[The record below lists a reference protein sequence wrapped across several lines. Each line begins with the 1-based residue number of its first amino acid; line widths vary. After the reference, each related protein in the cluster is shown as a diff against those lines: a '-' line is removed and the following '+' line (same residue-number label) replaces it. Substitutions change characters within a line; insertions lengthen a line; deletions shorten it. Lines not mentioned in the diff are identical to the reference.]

1 MRTIPLLA
9 LPLLVSTAAADP
21 AEAPASTGDPG
32 YAMGVRVGGY
42 GFRREGAMNQ
52 AGGWNE
58 CRMNGVGVFADRTLT
73 GPLFVEAG
81 LDTYFTV
88 SQPAGDLPIDRASA
102 LLSVA
107 GGARTQ
113 LTSWLRGY
121 VQLGAGVELTR
132 VSVPYGD
139 ADTIRE
145 DKVLPEGFFGFGGDI
160 KLGDKT
166 SIGTNVRVHVMGN
179 FEYDPTK
186 LQMTNQ
192 WVAPPPA
199 SSVFDASPGLAAQA
213 QFYFRRA
220 L

>member
-9 LPLLVSTAAADP
+9 LLVASPAVADP
-21 AEAPASTGDPG
+21 AEAPAEASGPG
-32 YAMGVRVGGY
+32 YAMGIRVGGY

-58 CRMNGVGVFADRTLT
+58 CRMNGVGVFADRTVR

-102 LLSVA
+102 LLSIA

-145 DKVLPEGFFGFGGDI
+145 DQVLPEGFFGFGGDI

-166 SIGTNVRVHVMGN
+166 SIGSNVRVHVMGN
-179 FEYDPTK
+179 FDYDPAK

-192 WVAPPPA
+192 WVAPPSA
-199 SSVFDASPGLAAQA
+199 SSVFEASPGLAAQA